1 MSQHPYAPMSLEGD
15 RALQRSSHRDHEPGL
30 DAVHWGSLLGGSA
43 LAAYGLLR
51 RQGLSGLLVAGAG
64 AAIAFRGIS
73 QSNLVGRSLKR
84 MALHTGATSPV
95 ELAAS
100 MTIERPVGDIYEF
113 WHNFENLPRVLRHIE
128 SIDSI
133 DHNRSRW
140 VARLPGDI
148 HLEWTARILEDRAN
162 ELIAWKSVE
171 GSDLYNEGYVT
182 FRPIFDG
189 EATELHVRILYRPPA
204 GELGHQVGH
213 FFERLQNQ
221 FIREDLRSF
230 KQLLETGEMPT
241 IIGQPSAGGREEP
254 GRVQR
259 LLR

>member
-1 MSQHPYAPMSLEGD
+1 MSQHPYVPRSLEGD

-30 DAVHWGSLLGGSA
+30 ETIQWGRLLGGSV

-51 RQGLSGLLVAGAG
+51 RRGLGRLLLAGAG
-64 AAIAFRGIS
+64 AAIAYRGIS
-73 QSNLVGRSLKR
+73 NNHLVGGSLKR
-84 MALHTGATSPV
+84 MALHTGATSPI
-95 ELAAS
+95 ELATS

-113 WHNFENLPRVLRHIE
+113 WRDFENLPRVLRHIE

-148 HLEWTARILEDRAN
+148 HLEWTARTLEDRVN

-171 GSDLYNEGYVT
+171 GSDLYNEGYIT
-182 FRPIFDG
+182 FRPVFDG

-204 GELGHQVGH
+204 GQLGHQVAH
-213 FFERLQNQ
+213 FFEGLQNQ
-221 FIREDLRSF
+221 LIREDLRSF
-230 KQLLETGEMPT
+230 KQLLETGEMAT
-241 IIGQPSAGGREEP
+241 IIGQPSAAGREEP
-254 GRVQR
+254 GRIRR